1 MLMTVQINARVSES
15 TKAMLERE
23 SRATGIKKE
32 ALVEEALLHHF
43 QALHELPA
51 DVVIKPRLVIAPAT
65 AEAML
70 TQMEVPQPT
79 PDLRALMK
87 RHGD

>member
-1 MLMTVQINARVSES
+1 MTVQINARVSEV

-32 ALVEEALLHHF
+32 TLVEEALLQHF
-43 QALHELPA
+43 RAMQELPA
-51 DVVIKPRLVIAPAT
+51 DVVIKARVVIDAVT

-70 TQMEVPQPT
+70 AQIESPQPT
-79 PDLRALMK
+79 PALRALMK
-87 RHGD
+87 QHGD